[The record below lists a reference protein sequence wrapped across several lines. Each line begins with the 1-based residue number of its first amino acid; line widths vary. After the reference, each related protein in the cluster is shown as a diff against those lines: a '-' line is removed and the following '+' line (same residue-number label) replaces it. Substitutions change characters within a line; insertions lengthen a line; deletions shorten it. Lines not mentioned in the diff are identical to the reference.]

1 MRGSRP
7 GITANLLCAVAVR
20 AEGAGK
26 EMALTRGSGLAA
38 RGRRRG
44 RERAERGTG
53 ERRTERWAARLG
65 RASASCGAG

>member
-7 GITANLLCAVAVR
+7 GITAGLLCAVAVR

-26 EMALTRGSGLAA
+26 EMALIRGSGLAA

-44 RERAERGTG
+44 RAESG
-53 ERRTERWAARLG
+53 ALG
-65 RASASCGAG
+65 RTLGPS

>member
-7 GITANLLCAVAVR
+7 GITAVLLCAVAVR

-44 RERAERGTG
+44 ESGPSGAWASGGRSAGSRAWAELA
-53 ERRTERWAARLG
+53 RRAALG
-65 RASASCGAG
+65 